1 MIVEDFNHCRNP
13 HIPGRLWTVETTTR
27 AEPAT
32 EAWEL
37 FMELF
42 GADRPRMLDIQAE
55 YGLKPPQ
62 FFALNALEE
71 PLPMSAIADM
81 LRCDRSAVT
90 WITDRLE
97 ERGYVER
104 QSDPRD
110 RRVKLLVL
118 TDEGRRVRGEI
129 RARLS
134 MPPEPLTRLSRDEQ
148 ESLRDLLRKALDR
161 RGAAPHWLSRSSGSS
176 TR

>member
-1 MIVEDFNHCRNP
+1 MGAV
-13 HIPGRLWTVETTTR
+13 GRTTTGVG
-27 AEPAT
+27 PAT

-37 FMELF
+37 CIELF

-62 FFALNALEE
+62 FFALNALDE
-71 PLPMSAIADM
+71 PAPMSKIASL

-104 QSDPRD
+104 RSDPSD
-110 RRVKLLVL
+110 RRVKLLAL
-118 TDEGRRVRGEI
+118 TDEGRRVREEI
-129 RARLS
+129 RARLAT
-134 MPPEPLTRLSRDEQ
+134 PPEALQRLSAAEQ
-148 ESLRDLLRKALDR
+148 RELRDLLRKALDR
-161 RGAAPHWLSRSSGSS
+161 
-176 TR
+176 

>member
-1 MIVEDFNHCRNP
+1 MVRM
-13 HIPGRLWTVETTTR
+13 GAVGTTTKPR
-27 AEPAT
+27 LDPAT

-62 FFALNALEE
+62 FFALNALDE
-71 PLPMSAIADM
+71 PVPMSHIADE

-104 QSDPRD
+104 RADERD
-110 RRVKLLVL
+110 RRVKLLAL
-118 TDEGRRVRGEI
+118 TDEGKRVRQEI
-129 RARLS
+129 RRRLS
-134 MPPEPLTRLSRDEQ
+134 VPPEAISRLSRTEQ
-148 ESLRDLLRKALDR
+148 RELRDLLRKALD
-161 RGAAPHWLSRSSGSS
+161 S
-176 TR
+176 

>member
-1 MIVEDFNHCRNP
+1 VAQATAKTKAD
-13 HIPGRLWTVETTTR
+13 
-27 AEPAT
+27 PAA

-37 FMELF
+37 FTELF

-62 FFALNALEE
+62 FFALNALDE
-71 PLPMSAIADM
+71 PAPMSSIATL

-104 QSDPRD
+104 RGDDRD
-110 RRVKLLVL
+110 RRVKLLAL
-118 TDEGRRVRGEI
+118 TDEGRRVREEI
-129 RARLS
+129 RARLAT
-134 MPPEPLTRLSRDEQ
+134 PPAALGRLSRAEQ
-148 ESLRDLLRKALDR
+148 RELRDLLRKALDR
-161 RGAAPHWLSRSSGSS
+161 
-176 TR
+176 

>member
-1 MIVEDFNHCRNP
+1 
-13 HIPGRLWTVETTTR
+13 
-27 AEPAT
+27 
-32 EAWEL
+32 
-37 FMELF
+37 MELF

-62 FFALNALEE
+62 FFALNALDE
-71 PLPMSAIADM
+71 PAPISSIASL

-104 QSDPRD
+104 RSDERD

-118 TDEGRRVRGEI
+118 TDEGRRVREEI
-129 RARLS
+129 RRRLSVPPEALARLS
-134 MPPEPLTRLSRDEQ
+134 RSEQ
-148 ESLRDLLRKALDR
+148 RELRDLLRKALE
-161 RGAAPHWLSRSSGSS
+161 H
-176 TR
+176 

>member
-1 MIVEDFNHCRNP
+1 VAQTAARPKAD
-13 HIPGRLWTVETTTR
+13 
-27 AEPAT
+27 PAA

-42 GADRPRMLDIQAE
+42 GDQRPRMLDIQAE

-62 FFALNALEE
+62 FFALQALDE
-71 PLPMSAIADM
+71 PVPMSSVANV

-104 QSDPRD
+104 RADPGD
-110 RRVKLLVL
+110 RRVKLLAL
-118 TDEGRRVRGEI
+118 TDEGRRVREEI
-129 RARLS
+129 RTRLAVPPEALARLPKS
-134 MPPEPLTRLSRDEQ
+134 EQ
-148 ESLRDLLRKALDR
+148 RALRDLLRKALF
-161 RGAAPHWLSRSSGSS
+161 G
-176 TR
+176 